1 MIKKLLLMLL
11 ILPLISIGQD
21 KMKIDSLNKKY
32 DSILTVMKK
41 PKMKD
46 SMLVLDKLIFMLQ
59 KVDSERFALKHKK

>member
-1 MIKKLLLMLL
+1 MIKKLLLMFL
-11 ILPLISIGQD
+11 IAPSISIGQD